1 MKTGQSELSR
11 NWIWSFKAKEAKK
24 MEIGSGF
31 NIAEEALA
39 RDMDKMSEIAH
50 EVANNTD
57 ASSMDL
63 VTNMTDMTITQRN
76 YEANIKVIQ
85 TLDDMYEEI
94 HGIS

>member
-1 MKTGQSELSR
+1 
-11 NWIWSFKAKEAKK
+11 

-94 HGIS
+94 LGIS